1 VARHWNKP
9 REAGKKTS
17 MEEHAA
23 EAAHVQHGPM
33 EQFEI
38 TPLIPIQVGGVDISF
53 TNSALFMTLAV
64 ILSGVLFWA
73 ATRNRTMVPG
83 RLQATAEM
91 LYEFVAGMVRENTGR
106 EGMKYFPF
114 VFTLFIFILF
124 GNVLGLMPYSFTF
137 TSHIVVTAALA
148 VFIFVGVTIIGFA
161 RHGLHFFS
169 LFVPPGAPLGIAIVL
184 APLEL
189 FSYLIRPVSMSLR
202 LFANMLAGHVL
213 LKVLA
218 GFIITLGVVFG
229 TVPFIAVFGVTL
241 LEIMVAVIQ
250 AYVFALL
257 TCIYLNDA
265 IHLH

>member
-1 VARHWNKP
+1 MEHP
-9 REAGKKTS
+9 EAGHS
-17 MEEHAA
+17 
-23 EAAHVQHGPM
+23 PM
-33 EQFEI
+33 EQFNIE
-38 TPLIPIQVGGVDISF
+38 PLIAINLGGYDISY
-53 TNSALFMTLAV
+53 TNSALFMTFAV
-64 ILSGVLFWA
+64 AATALLFWG
-73 ATRNRTMVPG
+73 ATRQRTMVPG
-83 RLQATAEM
+83 RLQATAEL
-91 LYEFVAGMVRENTGR
+91 LYEFVAGMVKENTGT
-106 EGMKYFPF
+106 EGMRYFPF
-114 VFTLFIFILF
+114 VFTLFMFILF
-124 GNVLGLMPYSFTF
+124 GNVLGLMPYGFTF
-137 TSHIVVTAALA
+137 TSHIIVTAAMA
-148 VFIFVGVTIIGFA
+148 VFIFLAVTIIGFA

-218 GFIITLGVVFG
+218 GFVISLGVIFG
-229 TVPFIAVFGVTL
+229 VVPFLAVFAVTL
-241 LEIMVAVIQ
+241 LEIMVALIQ

>member
-1 VARHWNKP
+1 
-9 REAGKKTS
+9 
-17 MEEHAA
+17 MAA
-23 EAAHVQHGPM
+23 EGHSPM
-33 EQFEI
+33 EQFKIE
-38 TPLIPIQVGGVDISF
+38 PLIPIHIGGTDISYS
-53 TNSALFMTLAV
+53 NSALFMTFAV
-64 ILSGVLFWA
+64 IATALLFWG
-73 ATRNRTMVPG
+73 ATRHRTMVPG
-83 RLQATAEM
+83 RLQATTEM
-91 LYEFVAGMVRENTGR
+91 LYEFVAGMVKENTGV

-114 VFTLFIFILF
+114 VFTLFMFILF
-124 GNVLGLMPYSFTF
+124 GNIFGLMPYGFTF
-137 TSHIVVTAALA
+137 TSHIIVTAAMA
-148 VFIFVGVTIIGFA
+148 VFIFVCVTIIGFA

-218 GFIITLGVVFG
+218 GFIISLGVVFG
-229 TVPFIAVFGVTL
+229 VVPFLAVFGVTL

>member
-1 VARHWNKP
+1 
-9 REAGKKTS
+9 
-17 MEEHAA
+17 MAA
-23 EAAHVQHGPM
+23 EGHSPM
-33 EQFEI
+33 EQFKIE
-38 TPLIPIQVGGVDISF
+38 PLVPLHVGGYDISYS
-53 TNSALFMTLAV
+53 NSALFMTFAV
-64 ILSGVLFWA
+64 IATGLLFWG
-73 ATRNRTMVPG
+73 ATRHRTMVPG

-91 LYEFVAGMVRENTGR
+91 LYEFVAGMVKENTGA

-114 VFTLFIFILF
+114 VFTLFMFILF
-124 GNVLGLMPYSFTF
+124 GNIFGLMPYGFTF
-137 TSHIVVTAALA
+137 TSHIIVTAAMA
-148 VFIFVGVTIIGFA
+148 VFIFICVTIIGFA

-218 GFIITLGVVFG
+218 GFVISLGVIFG
-229 TVPFIAVFGVTL
+229 VVPFLAVFGVTF

>member
-1 VARHWNKP
+1 MEHP
-9 REAGKKTS
+9 EAG
-17 MEEHAA
+17 HN
-23 EAAHVQHGPM
+23 PM
-33 EQFEI
+33 EQFNIE
-38 TPLIPIQVGGVDISF
+38 PLIPINLGGYDISY
-53 TNSALFMTLAV
+53 TNSARAMTFAV
-64 ILSGVLFWA
+64 AAAALLFWG
-73 ATRNRTMVPG
+73 ATRQRTMVPG
-83 RLQATAEM
+83 RLQATAEL
-91 LYEFVAGMVRENTGR
+91 LYEFVAGMVKENTGT
-106 EGMKYFPF
+106 EGMRYFPF
-114 VFTLFIFILF
+114 VFTLFMFILF
-124 GNVLGLMPYSFTF
+124 GNVLGLMPYGFTF
-137 TSHIVVTAALA
+137 TSHIIVTAAMA
-148 VFIFVGVTIIGFA
+148 VFIFLAVTIIGFA

-218 GFIITLGVVFG
+218 GFVISLGVIFG
-229 TVPFIAVFGVTL
+229 VVPFLAVFAVTL
-241 LEIMVAVIQ
+241 LEIMVALIQ